1 MIQRGGRH
9 FFFLFFSFLFSF
21 ILERQTHKNIAL
33 RTFFD
38 GNAGL
43 SARLQKNKTTDDKN
57 SRNKGDDAEGD
68 DEGGVGGVGDG
79 VVDVDDAGEEDGG
92 GSYENDEPKL
102 FPGISSFHSTP

>member
-1 MIQRGGRH
+1 M
-9 FFFLFFSFLFSF
+9 
-21 ILERQTHKNIAL
+21 AL

-92 GSYENDEPKL
+92 GSYENDEPKH